1 MTQKLFTVFLYFC
14 WLLMVIVQ
22 VAETRSMAQ
31 SPEEE
36 EVRAKETDLLTSI
49 EGDEDLS
56 LEGTGVVAEE
66 IPIRAFKR
74 SITDYEQLPSSSTEI
89 GIN

>member
-36 EVRAKETDLLTSI
+36 EESAKETDLLPSM
-49 EGDEDLS
+49 EGDKDLS
-56 LEGTGVVAEE
+56 LEGTDVVVEE
-66 IPIRAFKR
+66 NPIRVVKR
-74 SITDYEQLPSSSTEI
+74 SITDEPSSSSEI
-89 GIN
+89 SINWK